1 MFQVERRKLIAA
13 PPDVVKAAL
22 ADLEQMQRLFPQ
34 AERVEVRG
42 ATAER
47 ARVTVTVRVGRL
59 GTQHIDGEA
68 RILSNGVRFV
78 AVRPIQIDSRWTVE
92 ARGDQSEVTASL
104 TIELGG
110 PLAALGRLAP
120 HALVERRIG
129 RELDEA
135 LDTLARTV
143 QS

>member
-13 PPDVVKAAL
+13 SPDVVKAAL
-22 ADLEQMQRLFPQ
+22 VDLEQMQRLFPQ

-42 ATAER
+42 ATVER
-47 ARVTVTVRVGRL
+47 ARVTVTVRAGRL

-68 RILSNGVRFV
+68 RILPNGVRFV

-92 ARGDQSEVTASL
+92 ARGDKSEVTASL

-120 HALVERRIG
+120 RTLVERRIG